1 MSSLNLPPDFFD
13 ISIIHKTY
21 KFYVLLHDVVSK
33 FPKRER
39 HSMGQDCEQTALH
52 LLRLLFRANS
62 QQGRQRLVLLHDIDT
77 ELKMLKTFVRLA
89 FDIKA
94 ISDRQYL
101 DLQAAL
107 QEIGKMLGG
116 WIKQTQTETS
126 AR

>member
-1 MSSLNLPPDFFD
+1 
-13 ISIIHKTY
+13 
-21 KFYVLLHDVVSK
+21 
-33 FPKRER
+33 
-39 HSMGQDCEQTALH
+39 MGQDCEQTALQ
-52 LLRLLFRANS
+52 LLRLMFRAND
-62 QQGRQRLVLLHDIDT
+62 QQGRQRLALLHEIDT

-89 FDIKA
+89 FDVKA
-94 ISDRQYL
+94 VSDRQYL

>member
-1 MSSLNLPPDFFD
+1 M
-13 ISIIHKTY
+13 
-21 KFYVLLHDVVSK
+21 VGK

-39 HSMGQDCEQTALH
+39 HSTGQHCEQTALQ
-52 LLRLLFRANS
+52 LLRLMFQAND
-62 QQGRQRLVLLHDIDT
+62 QHGRQRLTLLHEIDT
-77 ELKMLKTFVRLA
+77 ELKLLKTFVRLA
-89 FDIKA
+89 FDVKA

-101 DLQAAL
+101 DLQSAL